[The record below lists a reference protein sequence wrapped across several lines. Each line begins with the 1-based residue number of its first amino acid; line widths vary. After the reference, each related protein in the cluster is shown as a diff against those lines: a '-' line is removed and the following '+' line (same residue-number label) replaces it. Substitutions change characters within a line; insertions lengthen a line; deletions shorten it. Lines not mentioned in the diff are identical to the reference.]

1 MPNPSI
7 QNGRPATSR
16 VYAIVAAASLLVAA
30 CGTPASFEYRVVSRD
45 PKVSSA
51 QVLRAVT
58 DALDRADARA
68 WAQIDEKTG
77 DVTFALGAVGG
88 GKPPSIR
95 NTEDRLL
102 RALRFEFGERVEIFF
117 NGGPLR

>member
-16 VYAIVAAASLLVAA
+16 VRAIVAAVFLLVVA
-30 CGTPASFEYRVVSRD
+30 CGTLAGFEYRVVSRD

-77 DVTFALGAVGG
+77 DVTFALDAVGG

-102 RALRFEFGERVEIFF
+102 RALRFEFGERVEVFSD
-117 NGGPLR
+117 GEPLR

>member
-7 QNGRPATSR
+7 QNGRPAISR
-16 VYAIVAAASLLVAA
+16 VRAIVAALLLVAA
-30 CGTPASFEYRVVSRD
+30 CGTLAGFEYRVVSRD

-77 DVTFALGAVGG
+77 VVTFTLDAFGV

-102 RALRFEFGERVEIFF
+102 RALRFEFGERVEIFS
-117 NGGPLR
+117 NGEPLR